1 MKRLLLC
8 AAVMMVLCGCTAE
21 VPAKETVN
29 DTVDQTA
36 LCYAGGTE
44 QFTIAVPETAQLL
57 WQTDTESYYS
67 IDDGAMDIWVV
78 RTKNHDAISMVKVL
92 TGMNPDIND
101 VITSGGVCRYAWYAQ
116 SETGGRNCCAAIAID
131 GVDGFAVICTADETA
146 GNRYDDLLRSITG
159 SIMIEGL
166 EEI

>member
-1 MKRLLLC
+1 MKKLLLC
-8 AAVMMVLCGCTAE
+8 AAALMVFCGCTAE
-21 VPAKETVN
+21 APARETIH
-29 DTVDQTA
+29 DAADQA
-36 LCYAGGTE
+36 VFCHASETE
-44 QFTIAVPETAQLL
+44 EFTLTVPETAQLL

-116 SETGGRNCCAAIAID
+116 SETGGRNCCAAIVID